1 MLCSK
6 AHAWTAH
13 IPSEAIDATKESWKV
28 MSDNARKTNECGN
41 EDSLMLNASL
51 VKKYTEVENKR
62 QIDHHHVANEYP
74 LYRKSSCTISF

>member
-13 IPSEAIDATKESWKV
+13 IPSEAIDATKKSWKV
-28 MSDNARKTNECGN
+28 ESDNARKTNESEY

-51 VKKYTEVENKR
+51 VKKYTEVEKER
-62 QIDHHHVANEYP
+62 QIDHHHVANEGP
-74 LYRKSSCTISF
+74 LYRKSSCTISI